1 MTASEEIE
9 AALAV
14 LERYGWCKL
23 AFHAAPD
30 DTRPKCLT
38 GALMWVQQ
46 SATGLSELSPPLS
59 RPYLAAAIRELF
71 PERAQAVC
79 GRLGASIVW
88 FNDDLRTT
96 YGDVRAVMLRAL
108 ELARADGQ

>member
-23 AFHAAPD
+23 AFHATPD

-46 SATGLSELSPPLS
+46 SVTGLSELSPPLS
-59 RPYLAAAIRELF
+59 RPYLAAAIKELF
-71 PERAQAVC
+71 PERAGDY
-79 GRLGASIVW
+79 GRLGPSIVW
-88 FNDDLRTT
+88 FNDDMRTT
-96 YGDVRAVMLRAL
+96 YGDVRAVALRAL